1 MPPAEGTDLTPEGRR
16 RIEVAAE
23 LFAGTRLDLV
33 VANPRRRAMGTADI
47 IAARQ
52 RRLVNFSAHD
62 ALEERLSGPRFARLR
77 RVLEAGASGL
87 AEELKNSP

>member
-1 MPPAEGTDLTPEGRR
+1 VPPAEGTDLTPEGRR

-62 ALEERLSGPRFARLR
+62 ALEETLSGPRFARLR
-77 RVLEAGASGL
+77 RVLEARAPGL